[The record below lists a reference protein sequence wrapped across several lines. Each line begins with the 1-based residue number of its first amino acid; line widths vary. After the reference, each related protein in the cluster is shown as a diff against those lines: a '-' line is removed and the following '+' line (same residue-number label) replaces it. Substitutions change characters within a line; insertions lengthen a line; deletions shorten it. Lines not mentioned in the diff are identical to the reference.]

1 MASVSKKNVKKVK
14 SRRKINKIKKET
26 IIDYIKNMLNNKGFT
41 LIEVLATIFVVSLIF
56 GVGFYFVT
64 KTINDSKEKTKLISL
79 SNIKSAALLYAK
91 EYLDEVPWREEKDQ
105 SGNFTGNYTAC
116 ILVSD
121 LIDVGFLD
129 EEKVRGIVKEKNII
143 LKKNSNGTIVE
154 EKLDDSDMCLNNGI
168 KIPTSR
174 EYCNKVTYT
183 GNPIALLDV
192 DDLSNS
198 LLKQKPNGFSFTINN
213 EIINA
218 GQYEIIARLD
228 SNQEWKDGKAEDKKI
243 ICTVDKAVPYF
254 AMHPTGI
261 SSDDIKI
268 GGGTSTVLISGV
280 NGSLSVSNSNSDYVS
295 ATLSSNY
302 IEKDVDVNL
311 QIGFLA
317 TKKTNSYIRVTLTP
331 DNIQN
336 YKDVTLTYTIG
347 DVEKKKVTKPTDA
360 ICANPSYNGE
370 SQLLVSL
377 PSNDSGYTLFDV
389 YGTNIGNYEVTAKLN
404 YGYVWND
411 GSFNDVKIG
420 CSIDGSY
427 KINFN
432 GNGSTSGSMSTL
444 TCIYNQSC
452 TLTANAF
459 TRTGYTFAGWAES
472 SSGAVKYTNGQSVT
486 NLATSG
492 TVNLYAVWKVKT
504 LKITFNCNGGA
515 GGNTQ
520 TFTYG
525 VAGQTFNH
533 KCSRTGYT
541 GAKWYWESTGV
552 TGGYEWNSGV
562 AAGWIDSYSSGNTSR
577 TLYAK
582 WTANTYTIIF
592 SKNHSQ
598 ASGSM
603 SNQAMTYGTAKNLTS
618 NAFTRTGYTFA
629 GWNTKADGTGTNYS
643 NGQSVNNL
651 ATSGTVNLYA
661 KWTAKSVNVTFN
673 CNGGTGGGS
682 QTFTYGVA
690 NQKFGKTCTRG
701 GYTMVGWAATS
712 TATSKN
718 WDTASDVS
726 NDWINLYSPSKTI
739 YAVWEAVKPSIT
751 FSPNGGTHTGSTT
764 VTITCTSGAGVKSFT
779 TKDDTGDKGKKKS
792 TTTNKRIRTITLVST
807 GSRKI
812 TATCTSNN
820 GESKTVT
827 KKFTINSSGGSGSGG
842 TGGTGGTTSCW
853 TETHNVYGHYGG
865 GGCKDYAGTCTTKGT
880 NGGYT
885 CICTV
890 CG

>member
-1 MASVSKKNVKKVK
+1 MARVLRKNIKKIK
-14 SRRKINKIKKET
+14 SRRRINKVKKAT
-26 IIDYIKNMLNNKGFT
+26 FIDYIKNMFNNKGFT

-280 NGSLSVSNSNSDYVS
+280 NGSLSVSNSNGDYVS

-404 YGYVWND
+404 YGYVWDD

-486 NLATSG
+486 NLAISG

-582 WTANTYTIIF
+582 WT
-592 SKNHSQ
+592 
-598 ASGSM
+598 
-603 SNQAMTYGTAKNLTS
+603 
-618 NAFTRTGYTFA
+618 
-629 GWNTKADGTGTNYS
+629 
-643 NGQSVNNL
+643 V
-651 ATSGTVNLYA
+651 
-661 KWTAKSVNVTFN
+661 KSVNVTFN

-726 NDWINLYSPSKTI
+726 NDWIDLYSPSKTI
-739 YAVWEAVKPSIT
+739 YAVWKAVKPSIT

-764 VTITCTSGAGVKSFT
+764 VTITCTSDAGVKSFT

-827 KKFTINSSGGSGSGG
+827 KKFTINSSGGSSSGG